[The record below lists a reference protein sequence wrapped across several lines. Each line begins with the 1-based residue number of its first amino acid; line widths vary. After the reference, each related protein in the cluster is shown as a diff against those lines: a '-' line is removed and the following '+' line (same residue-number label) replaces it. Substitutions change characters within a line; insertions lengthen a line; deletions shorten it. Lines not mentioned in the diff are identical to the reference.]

1 MKINCLFDAAS
12 IEELTVK
19 INQYFNTE
27 VRVIRSELSLY
38 EQYEVRPKKRIFI
51 EEIWKYR
58 IVAQQGKYFFGK
70 I

>member
-1 MKINCLFDAAS
+1 MKISCLFDAMTL
-12 IEELTVK
+12 EELEVK

-27 VRVIRSELSLY
+27 VRIIRSELSVF
-38 EQYEVRPKKRIFI
+38 EQYEVRPKNRVFV

-58 IVAQQGKYFFGK
+58 IVAKQGKYFFGK

>member
-1 MKINCLFDAAS
+1 MKIDCLFDAAS
-12 IEELTVK
+12 LEDLTVK

-27 VRVIRSELSLY
+27 IRIIRSELSLF
-38 EQYEVRPKKRIFI
+38 EQYEVRPMKRMFI
-51 EEIWKYR
+51 KEIWKYR

>member
-1 MKINCLFDAAS
+1 MKLNCLFEAAS
-12 IEELTVK
+12 LEDLTVK
-19 INQYFNTE
+19 INQYFNAE
-27 VRVIRSELSLY
+27 VRVIRSNLSVF
-38 EQYEVRPKKRIFI
+38 EQYEVRPKNRVFI

>member
-1 MKINCLFDAAS
+1 MKISCLFDAVTL
-12 IEELTVK
+12 EKLEVK

-27 VRVIRSELSLY
+27 VRIIRSELSIF
-38 EQYEVRPKKRIFI
+38 EQYEVRPKNRMFV